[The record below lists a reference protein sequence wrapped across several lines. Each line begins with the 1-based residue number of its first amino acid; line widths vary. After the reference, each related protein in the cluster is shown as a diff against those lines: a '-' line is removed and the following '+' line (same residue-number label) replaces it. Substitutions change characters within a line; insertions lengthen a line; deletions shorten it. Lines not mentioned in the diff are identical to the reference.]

1 LECFWAV
8 LYVEILKLWTIDRF
22 LELMEYNIDND
33 ISNIRDIVNT
43 DPRWTVESLIRWLLY
58 RATNEKSQIT
68 YWRFDEYPDQ
78 NYNWFGKENYS
89 RVVKIDLSTIKTNI
103 SNYDNDVEKI
113 NEVAPWFVKTV
124 WQSVFIASY
133 WESILNRV
141 IMLYDEW
148 FLEWFD
154 IDMFKDINN
163 LVKEVCMLMCFWK
176 RYQDW
181 YSLENATQST
191 VCPDLYW
198 QAIKK
203 VIFTSWVML

>member
-1 LECFWAV
+1 MSAAQPLDFLLIV
-8 LYVEILKLWTIDRF
+8 YFNITLYLCKG
-22 LELMEYNIDND
+22 
-33 ISNIRDIVNT
+33 
-43 DPRWTVESLIRWLLY
+43 
-58 RATNEKSQIT
+58 KSFQ
-68 YWRFDEYPDQ
+68 Y
-78 NYNWFGKENYS
+78 
-89 RVVKIDLSTIKTNI
+89 LSTIKTNI